1 MSESP
6 RTIPPLPL
14 KWWEGMLLA
23 PQHMQ
28 QQGLRQ
34 EMLVAYQAGLL
45 APCAWGVVRLESSAD
60 ADGGIVPDG
69 RIAIT
74 ALEAILPDGT
84 AVSHGP
90 GSNGV
95 ASPVS
100 LSLDLG
106 PVLPA
111 VEGRSLRLYLTLPL
125 RHAGDVAPDSGARFV
140 PVVQRAVP
148 DENTDADPIEL
159 TRLAPALAL
168 SAGPPPADR
177 YVGLPL
183 MEIAY
188 RNGAY
193 RIGAYVPPGLLCP
206 SGGTLQSLC
215 AGIADKLRRQAGG
228 LTALAGLSATD
239 WRAAMAGEAAAELRG
254 LAAGLP
260 GFEALV
266 FGPPVHPYRLYLGL
280 TVLAGAVAAAVPGTL
295 PPRFPAYD
303 HTDALPC
310 FQAVASFVEA
320 TLAGLGGGWR
330 AVPFETGEEGGFR
343 LEIQAEWLAAGLVI
357 GVLPPEGADIET
369 AHRYMG
375 ACLIGSE
382 SRLQGLRKRR
392 VLGAGRQRVAERDA
406 LSIARRPDM
415 AVYRVQPEGEI
426 VAGEALAIGIFQAEA
441 SVNPPAGIVLFLPPE
456 KTG

>member
-1 MSESP
+1 MTQP
-6 RTIPPLPL
+6 ARTIPPLPL

-34 EMLVAYQAGLL
+34 EMLTAYQAGLL

-69 RIAIT
+69 RIAIA

-84 AVSHGP
+84 AVSHGA
-90 GSNGV
+90 
-95 ASPVS
+95 ASPTS
-100 LSLDLG
+100 LSLELG

-111 VEGRSLRLYLTLPL
+111 VEGRSLRLCLTLPL
-125 RHAGDVAPDSGARFV
+125 RHAGDMAPDSGARFV

-168 SAGPPPADR
+168 SAEPPPADR
-177 YVGLPL
+177 FTGLPL

-193 RIGAYVPPGLLCP
+193 RIGAYVPPSLLCP

-215 AGIADKLRRQAGG
+215 AGIADRLRRQAGG

-239 WRAAMAGEAAAELRG
+239 WRAALAGEAAAELRG

-266 FGPPVHPYRLYLGL
+266 FGPPVHPYRLYLGF
-280 TVLAGAVAAAVPGTL
+280 TALAGAVAAAVAGTL

-310 FQAVASFVEA
+310 FQAVAGFIEA

-330 AVPFETGEEGGFR
+330 AVPFEPGEEGGFR
-343 LEIQAEWLAAGLVI
+343 LDIQAGWLAGGLVI
-357 GVLPPEGADIET
+357 GVLPPEGAGTEE

-375 ACLIGSE
+375 ACLI
-382 SRLQGLRKRR
+382 RR
-392 VLGAGRQRVAERDA
+392 IRC
-406 LSIARRPDM
+406 
-415 AVYRVQPEGEI
+415 
-426 VAGEALAIGIFQAEA
+426 
-441 SVNPPAGIVLFLPPE
+441 
-456 KTG
+456 

>member
-1 MSESP
+1 MTDSA

-14 KWWEGMLLA
+14 KWWEGMRLA

-34 EMLVAYQAGLL
+34 EMLLAYQAGLL

-60 ADGGIVPDG
+60 AAGGIVPDG

-84 AVSHGP
+84 AVSHGA

-95 ASPVS
+95 VSPVS

-111 VEGRSLRLYLTLPL
+111 VEGGRLRLYLTLPL

-177 YVGLPL
+177 FVGLPL

-188 RNGAY
+188 SNGAY
-193 RIGAYVPPGLLCP
+193 RIGAYVPPSLLGP
-206 SGGTLQSLC
+206 AGGPLQSLC

-239 WRAAMAGEAAAELRG
+239 WRAAMAGE
-254 LAAGLP
+254 
-260 GFEALV
+260 
-266 FGPPVHPYRLYLGL
+266 PPVHPYQLYLGL
-280 TVLAGAVAAAVPGTL
+280 TALAGAVAAAVPGTL

-303 HTDALPC
+303 HGDALPC
-310 FQAVASFVEA
+310 FQAVASFIEA

-330 AVPFETGEEGGFR
+330 AVPFESGAEGSFR

-357 GVLPPEGADIET
+357 GVLPSEGAGVET

-392 VLGAGRQRVAERDA
+392 VLGAGRQRLPERDA

-426 VAGEALAIGIFQAEA
+426 AAGEALAIGIFQAEA
-441 SVNPPAGIVLFLPPE
+441 AVNPPAGMVLFLPPE

>member
-1 MSESP
+1 MSDSA

-60 ADGGIVPDG
+60 ADGGIVTDG
-69 RIAIT
+69 KIAIT

-90 GSNGV
+90 NSNGV
-95 ASPVS
+95 GSPVS
-100 LSLDLG
+100 LSLDLA

-111 VEGRSLRLYLTLPL
+111 VEGRSLRLYLTLPH
-125 RHAGDVAPDSGARFV
+125 RHAGDVSPDSGARFV

-177 YVGLPL
+177 SVGLPL

-193 RIGAYVPPGLLCP
+193 RIAAYVPPSLLCP
-206 SGGTLQSLC
+206 SGGALQGLC
-215 AGIADKLRRQAGG
+215 AGIADKVRRQAGG
-228 LTALAGLSATD
+228 LTA
-239 WRAAMAGEAAAELRG
+239 
-254 LAAGLP
+254 
-260 GFEALV
+260 
-266 FGPPVHPYRLYLGL
+266 
-280 TVLAGAVAAAVPGTL
+280 LAGAVAAAVPGTL
-295 PPRFPAYD
+295 PPRFPSYD
-303 HTDALPC
+303 HMDALPC
-310 FQAVASFVEA
+310 VQAVAGFIET

-343 LEIQAEWLAAGLVI
+343 LDIQAGWLAGGLVI

-375 ACLIGSE
+375 ACLVGSE

-392 VLGAGRQRVAERDA
+392 VLGAGRQRLPERDA

-426 VAGEALAIGIFQAEA
+426 AAGEALAIGIFQAEA
-441 SVNPPAGIVLFLPPE
+441 SVPPPAGIVLFLPPE